1 MEVAQYYTVFNYV
14 PPRLQRDLNP
24 QYRTIMA
31 VSGMNPAQN
40 FVLPGNSKD
49 KVGKETP
56 PDAFIMDNLETLLA
70 TIVDKSHG
78 NTSGAIVNR
87 LIKPR
92 ASKMFGNPV
101 YFLDGTGL
109 SIAVSGPHE
118 EFSILILLYE

>member
-1 MEVAQYYTVFNYV
+1 
-14 PPRLQRDLNP
+14 
-24 QYRTIMA
+24 
-31 VSGMNPAQN
+31 MNPAHN

-92 ASKMFGNPV
+92 ASKCLETQYISWMGQGFQLQYQAHMRNFQ
-101 YFLDGTGL
+101 Y
-109 SIAVSGPHE
+109 
-118 EFSILILLYE
+118 